1 MVTNHEVQASLVHV
15 GMTVS
20 DLRASVQFW
29 KDFLGIE
36 PLWTRVFDDEYLAGV
51 TGYPGVSLDA
61 AILELPDGTMLELL
75 EYRDVQGSQID
86 MGTAN
91 PGNVHIAIRVDD
103 IDSAWDRIVAA
114 GGTPRSPTPT
124 LVTSGPNT
132 GARAGYVR
140 DLDGISLELFQSP
153 AVAKEQ

>member
-1 MVTNHEVQASLVHV
+1 MVIDHKMQAALIHI

-20 DLRASVQFW
+20 DLQASLKFW
-29 KDFLGIE
+29 RDFLGIE
-36 PLWTRVFDDEYLAGV
+36 PVWTRVLDGEYLADV

-61 AILELPDGTMLELL
+61 AILKLTDGTMLELL
-75 EYRDVQGSQID
+75 HYRDEQTSQND

-91 PGNVHIAIRVDD
+91 PGNVHIALRVDD
-103 IDSAWDRIVAA
+103 IDAAWQRVIAA
-114 GGTPRSPTPT
+114 GGSPRSPEPT

-153 AVAKEQ
+153 PEER

>member
-1 MVTNHEVQASLVHV
+1 MVTDHKVQASLIHV

-20 DLRASVQFW
+20 DLGASLQFW
-29 KDFLGIE
+29 RDFLGIQ
-36 PLWTRVFDDEYLAGV
+36 PVWTRVLDGGYLGGV

-75 EYRDVQGSQID
+75 HYRDVQTSQND

-91 PGNVHIAIRVDD
+91 PGNVHLALRVDD
-103 IDSAWDRIVAA
+103 IDTAWERIIAA
-114 GGTPRSPTPT
+114 GGRPRSPEPT

-140 DLDGISLELFQSP
+140 DLDGISLELFQP
-153 AVAKEQ
+153 PEDT

>member
-20 DLRASVQFW
+20 DLSASVQFW

-36 PLWTRVFDDEYLAGV
+36 PLWTRVFDDEYLGGV

-75 EYRDVQGSQID
+75 QYRNVQGSQID
-86 MGTAN
+86 METAN

-124 LVTSGPNT
+124 LVTSGPNK

-153 AVAKEQ
+153 PVAKEQ

>member
-1 MVTNHEVQASLVHV
+1 MVVDQQIHASLMHV

-29 KDFLGIE
+29 NDFLGIE
-36 PLWTRVFDDEYLAGV
+36 PLWTRVLDGDYLTGV
-51 TGYPGVSLDA
+51 TGYEGVSLDA
-61 AILELPDGTMLELL
+61 AILELPGGTMLELL
-75 EYRDVQGSQID
+75 EYRDVPGSEID

-103 IDSAWDRIVAA
+103 IDRAWERIIAA

-140 DLDGISLELFQSP
+140 DLDGISLELFQP
-153 AVAKEQ
+153 PEDM